1 MPTSPPQRWTVRSPE
16 DLGQA
21 IAGAREARGL
31 TQEELA
37 ERTSMHRSYLVGL
50 EAGPQVIALER
61 ALRALR
67 RLGATVTIT
76 IDDDDDGST

>member
-1 MPTSPPQRWTVRSPE
+1 MQTSRPERWTVRSPE
-16 DLGQA
+16 DLGHA

-31 TQEELA
+31 TQAELA
-37 ERTSMHRSYLVGL
+37 ERTSMHRSYLARL

-67 RLGATVTIT
+67 RLGATVTVT
-76 IDDDDDGST
+76 IDDDDAGA